1 MMGCG
6 FGAGHG
12 SAGLDHI
19 LAEVVAFFGRLA
31 TQVLVILTS
40 GPGLG
45 LLTALVLLLAAVA
58 LLKVIFARR
67 GPAARPAGSKGA
79 K

>member
-6 FGAGHG
+6 FGAGH
-12 SAGLDHI
+12 SSVGLDHI
-19 LAEVVAFFGRLA
+19 LVEVAAFFGRLA

-40 GPGLG
+40 GPALG

-58 LLKVIFARR
+58 LLKVIFAGS
-67 GPAARPAGSKGA
+67 GPAARLAGSEGA